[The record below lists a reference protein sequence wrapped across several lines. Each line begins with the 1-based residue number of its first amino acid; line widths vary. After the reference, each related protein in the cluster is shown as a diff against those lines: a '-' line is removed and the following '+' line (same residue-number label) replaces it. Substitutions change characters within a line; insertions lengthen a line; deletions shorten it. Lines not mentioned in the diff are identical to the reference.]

1 MENLILKENII
12 KELQS
17 FNSTLNDI
25 TLNSNKNLVDINLNR
40 HIQSLKNILKSYK
53 VEGLNV

>member
-25 TLNSNKNLVDINLNR
+25 TLNSNKNLVDINLNK